1 MYTFVFKQRICAAT
15 TVFLFFVQLFTLTGN
30 ITVTMPWALWVII
43 HFFLL
48 I

>member
-1 MYTFVFKQRICAAT
+1 MFVFKQRICAAT
-15 TVFLFFVQLFTLTGN
+15 TVFLFFCTAFYLLETGN